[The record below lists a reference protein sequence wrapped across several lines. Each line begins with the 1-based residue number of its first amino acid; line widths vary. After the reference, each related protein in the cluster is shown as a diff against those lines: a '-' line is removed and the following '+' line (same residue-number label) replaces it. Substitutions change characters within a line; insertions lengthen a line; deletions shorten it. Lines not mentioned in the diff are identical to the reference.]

1 MQPDQSMA
9 LYWAMAREAKGLGLM
24 PIIAAQSLADSRRR
38 TQICADLALTAA
50 KRGERVLALDLCPDR
65 QLSRDLVAG
74 GFANAGDVRRIF
86 KPGGAIERYVPY
98 PRLAVLAIGGCFF
111 DDHTGNDLVGAEP
124 LFDDPA
130 AAQQALLT
138 YFTHLRD
145 KIDLCFIDCPPDA
158 VLQGLLTWMTIEVH
172 FVEEPQREADFA
184 RWKKLVLDIFPAD
197 LQPRVIVERRQN

>member
-111 DDHTGNDLVGAEP
+111 DDHTGSDPAGTEP
-124 LFDDPA
+124 LFDDPV

-145 KIDLCFIDCPPDA
+145 KIDLCFVDCPPNP
-158 VLQGLLTWMTIEVH
+158 VLQGLLTWMAIEVH
-172 FVEEPQREADFA
+172 FVEEHQRDADYA
-184 RWKKLVLDIFPAD
+184 WWKQLVLDIFPTD
-197 LQPRVIVERRQN
+197 LQPRVIVERGQN